1 MTNERNMVRD
11 KVENEVYFKL
21 SKQVKDQVYDR
32 ILTQVRRELSIQLNR
47 QVVLISRINV
57 TQNIKL

>member
-47 QVVLISRINV
+47 QVVIISRINV
-57 TQNIKL
+57 TQNMKL

>member
-57 TQNIKL
+57 TQNMKL